1 MRGLSWYS
9 GFAAILSLSCLSQSQ
24 PLMGQVQRPLS
35 PERRW
40 EEQLERRTPLSGVLV
55 PGVMTGDQ
63 DAPALPEII
72 TLFVLPGA
80 SGGIVCVSVNSQ
92 DGRYSAYASFRIP
105 PGSGRTVTL
114 SGPSRH
120 RRELRRYR
128 ASQLVISATLGDDCG
143 DELATHVVPQW
154 GTETLQQDDIFL
166 YVNSRD
172 YTDISWRGLDGSVST
187 ARCPE
192 TGEAYVVYSRVCRIP
207 AASLGARTALTIRQR
222 RDGRTF
228 VYDSVFV
235 DSPR

>member
-1 MRGLSWYS
+1 MRSVPWYS
-9 GFAAILSLSCLSQSQ
+9 GLAAIVSMVCSGQSQ
-24 PLMGQVQRPLS
+24 PLVGQAERPLS

-40 EEQLERRTPLSGVLV
+40 EERLQRRTPLSGVLV

-63 DAPALPEII
+63 DALALPEVI
-72 TLFVLPGA
+72 TLRLPSGA
-80 SGGIVCVSVNSQ
+80 SGGKVCVLVNSQ
-92 DGRYSAYASFRIP
+92 DGLYSARAFFWIP
-105 PGSGRTVTL
+105 PGSSHTVTL

-128 ASQLVISATLGDDCG
+128 ASQLVISATLGENCG
-143 DELATHVVPQW
+143 DELATRVVPQW
-154 GTETLQQDDIFL
+154 GTGTLQQDDIFL

-172 YTDISWRGLDGSVST
+172 YTEVSWRGPDGSVST

-192 TGEAYVVYSRVCRIP
+192 IGETYVVYSRVCRIP
-207 AASLGARTALTIRQR
+207 AASLGGRTALTVRQR

-235 DSPR
+235 TSPR

>member
-1 MRGLSWYS
+1 MRGLPRYS
-9 GFAAILSLSCLSQSQ
+9 GLAAILSLICLGQSR
-24 PLMGQVQRPLS
+24 PLVGQAERPLS

-40 EEQLERRTPLSGVLV
+40 EERLKRRTPLSGVLV

-63 DAPALPEII
+63 DALALPEVI
-72 TLFVLPGA
+72 TLRLLPEA
-80 SGGIVCVSVNSQ
+80 SGEKVCVSVNSQ
-92 DGRYSAYASFRIP
+92 DGLYSAHAYFRIP

-114 SGPSRH
+114 SGPSGH

-128 ASQLVISATLGDDCG
+128 TSQLVISATLGDDCR

-154 GTETLQQDDIFL
+154 GTETLQHDDIFL

-172 YTDISWRGLDGSVST
+172 YTDVSWRGLDGSVST

-207 AASLGARTALTIRQR
+207 AASLRARTALTIRQR

-235 DSPR
+235 YSPR

>member
-1 MRGLSWYS
+1 
-9 GFAAILSLSCLSQSQ
+9 
-24 PLMGQVQRPLS
+24 MGQVQRPLN

-40 EEQLERRTPLSGVLV
+40 EERLRGRTPLSGVLV

-63 DAPALPEII
+63 DALALPEVIS
-72 TLFVLPGA
+72 LLLLPRA
-80 SGGIVCVSVNSQ
+80 SGEKVCVSVNSQ
-92 DGRYSAYASFRIP
+92 DGLYSAHAFFRIP
-105 PGSGRTVTL
+105 PGSSPIVTL

-120 RRELRRYR
+120 TRKLRRYR

-143 DELATHVVPQW
+143 DELASHVIPQW
-154 GTETLQQDDIFL
+154 GMETLQQDDIFL

-172 YTDISWRGLDGSVST
+172 YTDVSWRGLDGSVST

-207 AASLGARTALTIRQR
+207 AASLRARTALTIRQR

>member
-1 MRGLSWYS
+1 MRGVPWCS
-9 GFAAILSLSCLSQSQ
+9 GFAAILSLICLGQSR
-24 PLMGQVQRPLS
+24 PLVGQADRPLS

-40 EEQLERRTPLSGVLV
+40 EERLNRRTPLSGVLV

-63 DAPALPEII
+63 DALALPEVI
-72 TLFVLPGA
+72 TLLLRSGA
-80 SGGIVCVSVNSQ
+80 SGAKVCVSVTSQ
-92 DGRYSAYASFRIP
+92 DGLYSAHAFFRIP
-105 PGSGRTVTL
+105 PDPSRTVTL

-143 DELATHVVPQW
+143 DALATHVVPQW
-154 GTETLQQDDIFL
+154 GTETLRQDDIFL

-172 YTDISWRGLDGSVST
+172 YTDVSWRGLTGSVST

-207 AASLGARTALTIRQR
+207 TAGLGARTALTIRQR

-235 DSPR
+235 DSPQ